1 MDHHVATEI
10 LACLQGERTVF
21 PYFRDRYG
29 IGLLRQL
36 SRQLSRHRRTSH
48 GLNVADL
55 KQSRYA
61 SLLQKPRIRAMLAGL
76 GHQAIDE
83 AYLAL
88 HDHDPQQTHF
98 VLTLSTWGS
107 EQRRERRYRQTS
119 RPGLNLVLQL
129 NFSAVHDRLYRT
141 LGCPH
146 SRFNYHAHPVSQ
158 QRNTLAWARIDLDLD
173 SNSALI
179 EEVQSDWI
187 RKVARL
193 DERVELKLANGYPD
207 SAPVQIYGLQCSL
220 ATARAYAAH
229 VREHYAPI
237 WSEAM
242 LWASI
247 QFIRDELGLEALY
260 YHSEQGGQLFKGIN
274 GTPPPRSL
282 YTDLPRRFCFTPTR
296 EIPPF
301 LSEDKEVRQVLRRN
315 PEIGFFRLL

>member
-21 PYFRDRYG
+21 PYYRDRYG

-36 SRQLSRHRRTSH
+36 SRHRRTGH
-48 GLNVADL
+48 GLNVAEL

-76 GHQAIDE
+76 GHQSIDD

-98 VLTLSTWGS
+98 VLTLATWGS
-107 EQRRERRYRQTS
+107 ERRQERRYRQTS

-129 NFSAVHDRLYRT
+129 NFSAEHDRLYRT
-141 LGCPH
+141 LGTSH
-146 SRFNYHAHPVSQ
+146 SRFNYHAHPVSP

-187 RKVARL
+187 RNVARL
-193 DERVELKLANGYPD
+193 EERVLRKLAAGQPE
-207 SAPVQIYGLQCSL
+207 SAPANVYGLPCSL

-229 VREHYAPI
+229 VRERYAPI

-242 LWASI
+242 LWASL
-247 QFIRDELGLEALY
+247 QFIRDELGLEAVY
-260 YHSEQGGQLFKGIN
+260 YHSEQGGQLLKASTAPRRRVPSIPTCPGVSAS
-274 GTPPPRSL
+274 PPRG
-282 YTDLPRRFCFTPTR
+282 RFRP
-296 EIPPF
+296 
-301 LSEDKEVRQVLRRN
+301 S
-315 PEIGFFRLL
+315 